1 MQQVTGDTDLDNL
14 DISQTCIT
22 KDMKDK
28 VEEEGKSIIF
38 ISQ

>member
-22 KDMKDK
+22 KDMKDQ
-28 VEEEGKSIIF
+28 VEEEGKLIILV
-38 ISQ
+38 IQ